1 MTICDGNESC
11 TCLKSPKSII
21 EQLQAIFT
29 KKMEQ
34 GELSSYVFAAIS
46 DGETISAGAVCVRD
60 HIKMI
65 GLLEDNKAR
74 VMESRLKEH
83 K

>member
-1 MTICDGNESC
+1 MDTDNENGCRNCPKTQSTIER
-11 TCLKSPKSII
+11 
-21 EQLQAIFT
+21 LQEVLN
-29 KKMEQ
+29 KEMRR
-34 GELSSYVFAAIS
+34 GEFSSYVFAAIS
-46 DGETISAGAVCVRD
+46 DGDVISTGIVCVQD